1 MDRTQK
7 KCLIASTGVHL
18 LLALILVVG
27 PALLSSKGQSDNLPV
42 LDFIPVKT
50 IDALVSGG
58 GERDAKPPP
67 SPPTTQPQPPA
78 PQPTPVPPIEK
89 PVVKELPKE
98 EEVKPLKPEPDSLEP
113 AKDHKKLPDVSTTLT
128 TRTKDKAEKT
138 REEAR
143 AREQAKA
150 VADARRR
157 AAQEIDQAVDNIASG
172 VSGSTA
178 LKLRGPGGGGL
189 PYANF
194 LQSVKSVYDRA
205 WIAPDGAAEGDAV
218 VTASV
223 TIARDGTVI
232 SARITNASGNS
243 AVDKSVQAALDRVR
257 YAAPLPDNASEDQR
271 TVDIRFNAK
280 AKRASA

>member
-7 KCLIASTGVHL
+7 KCIIASTGVHL
-18 LLALILVVG
+18 LLTLILVVA
-27 PALLSSKGQSDNLPV
+27 PAFLSAKSQSDNLPV

-50 IDALVSGG
+50 VDALVSGG

-67 SPPTTQPQPPA
+67 STPA
-78 PQPTPVPPIEK
+78 PQTRPPALQPAPPPSVEK
-89 PVVKELPKE
+89 PIVKELPKE
-98 EEVKPLKPEPDSLEP
+98 EEVKSLKPDPESLEP
-113 AKDHKKLPDVSTTLT
+113 AKERKKLPDVSTTLT
-128 TRTKDKAEKT
+128 TRTKDKTEKT

-143 AREQAKA
+143 ARAEAKA
-150 VADARRR
+150 LADARRR
-157 AAQEIDQAVDNIASG
+157 VAQQIDQAVENIATG

-205 WIAPDGAAEGDAV
+205 WVAPDGEAEGDAV

-223 TIARDGTVI
+223 TIARDGTVV

-243 AVDKSVQAALDRVR
+243 AVDRSVQAALDRVR
-257 YAAPLPDNASEDQR
+257 YAAPLPDDAREDQR

-280 AKRASA
+280 ARRASA

>member
-18 LLALILVVG
+18 LLAVILVVG
-27 PALLSSKGQSDNLPV
+27 PAFLSSKGQSDNLPV

-50 IDALVSGG
+50 VDALVSGG

-67 SPPTTQPQPPA
+67 SAPAPQPPA
-78 PQPTPVPPIEK
+78 PQPLPAPAIEK
-89 PVVKELPKE
+89 PIVKESPKE

-113 AKDHKKLPDVSTTLT
+113 AKEHKKLPDVSTALT

-143 AREQAKA
+143 DREQAKA
-150 VADARRR
+150 LADARRR

-172 VSGSTA
+172 ISGSTA

-194 LQSVKSVYDRA
+194 LQAVKSVYDRA

-243 AVDKSVQAALDRVR
+243 AVDRSVQAALDRVR
-257 YAAPLPDNASEDQR
+257 KAAPLPDDAKEDQR